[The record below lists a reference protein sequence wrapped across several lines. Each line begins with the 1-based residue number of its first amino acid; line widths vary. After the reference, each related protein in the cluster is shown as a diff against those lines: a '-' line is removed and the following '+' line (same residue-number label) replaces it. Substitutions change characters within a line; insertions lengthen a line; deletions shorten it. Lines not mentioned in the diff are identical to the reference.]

1 MTIEKKRSSV
11 LCVDDEPGIL
21 RSLQWLLQKEFD
33 VMTAP
38 SGQQGLALVQCNDFD
53 VVISDQR
60 MPGMTGSE
68 FLREVRKTSPRALR
82 ILLTGYSDLQAILRS
97 INEGEVFRFINKPW
111 NITELPRVVREAAAI
126 AQEHPFDEIPAQ
138 TLSTPP
144 VQSDSKPILLID
156 DDPAVADLLG
166 QALGS
171 SARVVHASSLPDAIE
186 FLGRENISVIVSD
199 MHVDGVD
206 TTRLLKMLKQK
217 HPQVVTV
224 VFSEMN
230 DAAEII
236 TLINQ
241 GQIYRYVPKPAK
253 VTYMGIVIY
262 SALRK
267 HLQLLSNPDTVKRHI
282 VEGLAS
288 DVEKGLIEDVELATR
303 RKSGVGRQTVGET
316 ALLTRITGSF
326 MRLFRA

>member
-1 MTIEKKRSSV
+1 MTIGKKRGSV

-21 RSLQWLLQKEFD
+21 RSLKWLLQKEFD

-97 INEGEVFRFINKPW
+97 VNEGEVFRFISKPW
-111 NITELPRVVREAAAI
+111 NIADLPRVVGEAAAI
-126 AQEHPFDEIPAQ
+126 AQEHQFEEVAAETSPSLPLPNYSE
-138 TLSTPP
+138 
-144 VQSDSKPILLID
+144 PILLVD

-171 SARVVHASSLPDAIE
+171 NIRIMHATCLPDAIE

-199 MHVDGVD
+199 TQVDGVD
-206 TTRLLKMLKQK
+206 TTRLLKVLKQK
-217 HPQVVTV
+217 HPQLVTV
-224 VFSEMN
+224 VFSEMS
-230 DAAEII
+230 DATDII
-236 TLINQ
+236 KLINQ
-241 GQIYRYVPKPAK
+241 GQIYRFVPKPAK
-253 VTYMGIVIY
+253 VTYISIVIH

-267 HLQLLSNPDTVKRHI
+267 HLQLLSSPDAVKRHI
-282 VEGLAS
+282 VEGITS
-288 DVEKGLIEDVELATR
+288 DAEKSLMTDFEKAAK
-303 RKSGVGRQTVGET
+303 RKSEVACQTDGGT
-316 ALLTRITGSF
+316 ALLSKFTGLF